1 MSRSQSPGPLEPD
14 IGTRIGSAVKVTRQ
28 AIGWTERELAGR
40 LGTSQGAIQRLE
52 RGSQAHLNVSLATAA
67 LETLGI
73 RLTIDANAIGL
84 SDRREQ
90 RDAVHARCCGY
101 VARQLRMRGWEVRVE
116 VEIGEGRTRGWIDV
130 LAFRHSDRALLVLEI
145 KTELHDV
152 GRLLRSLGWYA
163 RSSRAAAQLNGWRPR
178 LVVPA
183 LIALATVDV
192 DARLMADVDLVRSAL
207 PDNADRLA
215 AWIEDAAA
223 ETPRPAVG
231 LVDPLS
237 RRRTWLRRTR
247 SDRRRTPS
255 PYRDYRDA
263 ALQFAAVHRSDR
275 SV

>member
-1 MSRSQSPGPLEPD
+1 MPHSQSPGPFEPN

-40 LGTSQGAIQRLE
+40 LGTSQGAVQRLE

-73 RLTIDANAIGL
+73 RVTIDANAIGL

-90 RDAVHARCCGY
+90 RDVVHTRCCGY

-130 LAFRHSDRALLVLEI
+130 LAFRQSDRALLVLEI
-145 KTELHDV
+145 KTELNDI

-163 RSSRAAAQLNGWRPR
+163 RSSRAAAQSIGWRPR

-183 LIALATVDV
+183 LIALATVEV
-192 DARLMADVDLVRSAL
+192 DSRLLADVDLVRSAL
-207 PDNADRLA
+207 PDTADRLA
-215 AWIEDAAA
+215 AWIDDAGA
-223 ETPRPAVG
+223 ETPKPAVA
-231 LVDPLS
+231 LVDPIS
-237 RRRTWLRRTR
+237 RRRAWLCRTR
-247 SDRRRTPS
+247 SDRRRAPS

-263 ALQFAAVHRSDR
+263 ALRFARRVG
-275 SV
+275 